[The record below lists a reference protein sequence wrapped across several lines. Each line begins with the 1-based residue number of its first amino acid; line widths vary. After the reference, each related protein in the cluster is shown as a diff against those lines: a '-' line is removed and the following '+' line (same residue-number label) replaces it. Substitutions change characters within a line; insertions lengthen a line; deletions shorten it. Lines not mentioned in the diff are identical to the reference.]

1 MTASRLVIRTIRYG
15 GAWASLLAVTSL
27 TQAGAAVLLPA
38 VLGRAVDGVLGG
50 STSLTWPTAYA
61 GLVAVAMT
69 GDALSELS
77 VGASTA
83 NATARLRHRFTR
95 HVLGLGTLA
104 GQGAGQAAGRGARQ
118 GAALPAGDLTSRAV
132 TATADTAYAPSA
144 SVLALTALVPPLGGL
159 TALILLDPWLALTF
173 TLGLPAIAA
182 LLRSFVRDTSSVVGR
197 YLEAQGRIATRL
209 VETLAGNRTVA
220 AAGTAEHETARVL
233 EPLPEMAAH
242 GYATWRIQ
250 ATTSGRGTLAI
261 PLLQVA
267 VLAVAGYE
275 LAHGRLSTG
284 GLLAATQYAGL
295 GADIGPMIAQLGRLA
310 RARAGAARLT
320 PVLAR
325 PVPSYGSATLPP
337 DGPGHLEFRR
347 VSAASVLDGLDLVVP
362 GGGAMAV
369 VGRSGG
375 GKSLLAALAGRLTD
389 PDKGQILLD
398 GVPLA
403 SLEHDALR
411 GAVGYA
417 FARPA
422 LFGATIADAIGGD
435 AEAAAHSARA
445 DPFIRRLPSGYRT
458 PPAEAP
464 LSGGELQRLGLARA
478 FAHPGRVLVLDD
490 ATSSLDTVTEVQVGD
505 ALIRDARTR
514 LIIAHR
520 AGTAARADLVAWLDD
535 GRVRTC
541 APHHELWHD
550 PEYREVFG
558 E

>member
-1 MTASRLVIRTIRYG
+1 MTASRLVIRTVRYG
-15 GAWASLLAVTSL
+15 GVWASLLAVTSL
-27 TQAGAAVLLPA
+27 MQAGAAVLLPA
-38 VLGRAVDGVLGG
+38 VLGRAVDGVLRG
-50 STSLTWPTAYA
+50 STALTWPLLYG

-77 VGASTA
+77 IGASTA

-95 HVLGLGTLA
+95 HVLGLGTST
-104 GQGAGQAAGRGARQ
+104 G
-118 GAALPAGDLTSRAV
+118 LPAGDVTSRAV

-144 SVLALTALVPPLGGL
+144 SVLTLTALVPPLGGL

-173 TLGLPAIAA
+173 ALGLPAIAA

-197 YLEAQGRIATRL
+197 YLEAQGRIAARL
-209 VETLAGNRTVA
+209 VESLAGNRTVA
-220 AAGTAEHETARVL
+220 AAGTASREAGRVL

-275 LAHGRLSTG
+275 LAHGRISTG

-295 GADIGPMIAQLGRLA
+295 GADIGPVIAQLGRLA

-320 PVLAR
+320 PVLER
-325 PVPSYGSATLPP
+325 PAPSYGPVSLPA
-337 DGPGHLEFRR
+337 GPGHLEFRR
-347 VSAASVLDGLDLVVP
+347 VSAASVLDRLDLVVP

-369 VGRSGG
+369 VGRSGS

-389 PDKGQILLD
+389 PDEGQILLD
-398 GVPLA
+398 GVPLT
-403 SLEHDALR
+403 SLSHGSLR

-435 AEAAAHSARA
+435 AEAAARSACA
-445 DPFIRRLPSGYRT
+445 DPFIRRLPLGYRT

-464 LSGGELQRLGLARA
+464 MSGGELQRLGLARA
-478 FAHPGRVLVLDD
+478 FAHPGRLLVLDD

-505 ALIRDARTR
+505 VLTRDGRTR

-520 AGTAARADLVAWLDD
+520 VGTAARADLVAWLDG
-535 GRVRTC
+535 GRIRAC
-541 APHHELWHD
+541 APHDELWRD
-550 PEYREVFG
+550 PDYREVFG